1 MEFKNIKTF
10 LKVAELRNF
19 SKAAE
24 KLGYS
29 QSAVTIQIQQLER
42 ELGVQLFE
50 RIGKGAALTEEGQS
64 FVFYANEILGA
75 AEKAKESIRK
85 GREGTELRD
94 ISGQLRIGSVES
106 VATALLPGLLMRYHK
121 LCPGVEILVH
131 TAGRDEL
138 LERIRSNRLDLFFN
152 LEKKAHYPG
161 MERKLLKEE
170 RIIFIAPASGEQ
182 TDPELNTRLR
192 SGKISAREMSRLPFA
207 LTERGESYR
216 YELERLLAE
225 SDAEIHSQLEIANT
239 ETIVHMVEEGFG
251 LSFLP
256 AFSAA
261 KAIEAGKVFE
271 VETELPSVYM
281 WSQLFYHKNKWIYP
295 QMEVFLGAAEEYFSQ
310 CGG

>member
-19 SKAAE
+19 SKRRKSWATLSRRLPFRFSSWNGN
-24 KLGYS
+24 LGCS
-29 QSAVTIQIQQLER
+29 SLSGSER
-42 ELGVQLFE
+42 ERRLRRKVRASYFMPTRFWG
-50 RIGKGAALTEEGQS
+50 RR
-64 FVFYANEILGA
+64 
-75 AEKAKESIRK
+75 EKAKESIRK

-192 SGKISAREMSRLPFA
+192 SGKSAP
-207 LTERGESYR
+207 
-216 YELERLLAE
+216 
-225 SDAEIHSQLEIANT
+225 
-239 ETIVHMVEEGFG
+239 
-251 LSFLP
+251 
-256 AFSAA
+256 
-261 KAIEAGKVFE
+261 GK
-271 VETELPSVYM
+271 
-281 WSQLFYHKNKWIYP
+281 
-295 QMEVFLGAAEEYFSQ
+295 
-310 CGG
+310 

>member
-152 LEKKAHYPG
+152 L
-161 MERKLLKEE
+161 
-170 RIIFIAPASGEQ
+170 
-182 TDPELNTRLR
+182 
-192 SGKISAREMSRLPFA
+192 
-207 LTERGESYR
+207 
-216 YELERLLAE
+216 
-225 SDAEIHSQLEIANT
+225 
-239 ETIVHMVEEGFG
+239 
-251 LSFLP
+251 
-256 AFSAA
+256 
-261 KAIEAGKVFE
+261 
-271 VETELPSVYM
+271 
-281 WSQLFYHKNKWIYP
+281 
-295 QMEVFLGAAEEYFSQ
+295 
-310 CGG
+310 